1 MDLATGD
8 VVGLATAVAW
18 TIAALAG
25 VYLLYTWLAGGGLR
39 RAKVTRFPAALV
51 FSHPALA
58 VSSLVCWAA
67 GLVTGSR
74 ALAWAAF
81 AGLAVAALLGFA
93 MFTRWL
99 GAGRHGTPGR
109 AFPALAVTLHGLA
122 GVAAFTLV
130 FLTASAPRAF

>member
-1 MDLATGD
+1 M
-8 VVGLATAVAW
+8 GLVTAAAW

-25 VYLLYTWLAGGGLR
+25 VYLLSLWLAGGGLR

-51 FSHPALA
+51 FAHPALA

-67 GLVTGSR
+67 GLATGSR

-81 AGLAVAALLGFA
+81 AGLAAAALLGFA
-93 MFTRWL
+93 MSTRWL
-99 GAGRHGTPGR
+99 GTGRHGTAGH

-122 GVAAFTLV
+122 GVTAFTLV
-130 FLTASAPRAF
+130 FLTASALRVF